1 MELLIT
7 ELIRKEPLLKGRGFF
22 YALFPGDRRLGGE
35 GVRDEGVRSEGFIW
49 EPLRNY
55 TT

>member
-1 MELLIT
+1 MPCSQVIGGE
-7 ELIRKEPLLKGRGFF
+7 EVKG
-22 YALFPGDRRLGGE
+22 GGE
-35 GVRDEGVRSEGFIW
+35 GVRDEEVRSEGFIW